1 MHSHRWKGYE
11 IDAAREWCRFVA
23 TLIVDRAEQL
33 ERTNRELALNNVEL
47 ASLVRSNV
55 ELDSFA
61 HIASHDLKEPLR
73 GIYNYASFLIE
84 DYGPVVGEDGRE
96 KLETLIRLSR
106 RMELLIDS
114 LLALS
119 NIGRA
124 DFVGAPTDLRS
135 LIDEVLESYL
145 PRLAECGGSVSF
157 VTPLP
162 TVCVDAVRLSQV
174 FNNLFSNALKYR
186 EHPPRIEI
194 GVDPRREP
202 PPEVRE
208 RSPALAANGNFV
220 TVFVRD
226 NGIGIREKHLS
237 SIFQM
242 FKRLH
247 AADAYGGG
255 TGAGLA
261 IASKIVERHA
271 GQMWAES
278 IFGRGTTFFFTLP
291 AQL

>member
-1 MHSHRWKGYE
+1 
-11 IDAAREWCRFVA
+11 
-23 TLIVDRAEQL
+23 VDRAEQL
-33 ERTNRELALNNVEL
+33 ERTNHDLEVSNVEL
-47 ASLVRSNV
+47 ASLVRSNL

-73 GIYNYASFLIE
+73 GIYNYAHFLIE

-96 KLETLIRLSR
+96 KLETLVRLSR
-106 RMELLIDS
+106 RMEVLIDS

-119 NIGRA
+119 SIGRA
-124 DFVGAPTDLRS
+124 DLAGAPTDLRA
-135 LIDEVLESYL
+135 LIDDVLESYL
-145 PRLAECGGSVSF
+145 PRLEDCNGSVSF

-162 TVCVDAVRLSQV
+162 TVCVDAVRVSQV

-186 EHPPRIEI
+186 EQAPRIEI
-194 GVDPRREP
+194 GIDPDHTP
-202 PPEVRE
+202 PPT
-208 RSPALAANGNFV
+208 ALKYSTALTTNGNFV

-226 NGIGIREKHLS
+226 NGIGIRAKHLT

-247 AADAYGGG
+247 AADSYGGG

-271 GQMWAES
+271 GHMWAES
-278 IFGRGTTFFFTLP
+278 TFGSGTTFYFTLP
-291 AQL
+291 TRC